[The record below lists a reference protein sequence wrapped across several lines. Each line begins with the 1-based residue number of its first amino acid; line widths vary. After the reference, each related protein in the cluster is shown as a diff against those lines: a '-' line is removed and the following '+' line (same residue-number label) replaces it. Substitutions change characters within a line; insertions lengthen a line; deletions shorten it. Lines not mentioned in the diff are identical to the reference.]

1 MYFNLPCRFLDD
13 RLDTWIAEAH
23 LEVSDL
29 LVRQGRRCTASLAG
43 AGGSGASL
51 GRVMLV
57 GHQEPAVQLADAL
70 DLLTTAAGLSDLSLS
85 SLTR

>member
-1 MYFNLPCRFLDD
+1 MDP
-13 RLDTWIAEAH
+13 WIAETH

-57 GHQEPAVQLADAL
+57 GHQEAAVQLTDAL
-70 DLLTTAAGLSDLSLS
+70 DLLTAAVGLSDLSWS
-85 SLTR
+85 GRTR